1 MASMNEE
8 GNKGEG
14 KKGKE
19 EGKVKV
25 PSNSFFSRHL
35 RQKE

>member
-1 MASMNEE
+1 M
-8 GNKGEG
+8 G
-14 KKGKE
+14 KEVERGE
-19 EGKVKV
+19 EGKVKE